1 VLAELSYFYRQL
13 CAKEIVVEMMQKLE
27 KEIPVLLCK
36 MEKIF
41 PPMFFKSNATYPYTS
56 SI

>member
-1 VLAELSYFYRQL
+1 VELSYFYRHL

-36 MEKIF
+36 IGKKF
-41 PPMFFKSNATYPYTS
+41 LPVFQSNAISPYTS
-56 SI
+56 YI